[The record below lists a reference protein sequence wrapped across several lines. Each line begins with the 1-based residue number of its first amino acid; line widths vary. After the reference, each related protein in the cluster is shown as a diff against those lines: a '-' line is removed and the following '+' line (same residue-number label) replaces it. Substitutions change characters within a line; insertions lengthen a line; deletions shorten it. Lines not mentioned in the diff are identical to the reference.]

1 MTFSSF
7 MKRSAKEK
15 RKEQF
20 FYKLLSRQRHS
31 VGRLCRQAEE
41 ELDRKQKE
49 NDMVMKEV
57 KLKEESI
64 SELKK
69 SVAALKNARN
79 SGNSVFLGCS
89 EMFEDVCV
97 KEKNKIMSK
106 KENVRFPSS
115 NLECSV
121 RVRKES
127 KFNFGRGQ
135 DFAIPPLPKGILKKN
150 PIVLENLG
158 LERKGSVNGSAT
170 LLFQNFE

>member
-1 MTFSSF
+1 MG
-7 MKRSAKEK
+7 

-20 FYKLLSRQRHS
+20 FYKLLNRQRHS

-79 SGNSVFLGCS
+79 SGNRVFLGCS
-89 EMFEDVCV
+89 ETFEDVCV
-97 KEKNKIMSK
+97 KDENKMMSPK
-106 KENVRFPSS
+106 GITRFPSS

-127 KFNFGRGQ
+127 KFDFGRGQ
-135 DFAIPPLPKGILKKN
+135 DFALPPLPKGILKKN
-150 PIVLENLG
+150 PIVLEKLRF
-158 LERKGSVNGSAT
+158 ERNGSVKGSEHY
-170 LLFQNFE
+170 LFKTSNETFEKNYVG